1 MYTASV
7 SVRLHQLKE
16 SSLIRQTTIRQQ
28 EIVNSARRIIISAGM
43 ERLTVREIAADLKIT
58 DGALYRHFKSKK
70 EILNL
75 LIDDIEKTLLATINE
90 AAQKSDDPLQKLE
103 DIFLSHLSYVEQ
115 RKGVSFIVINK
126 TLSLKDKS
134 LQRRMFGVVNKYL
147 KTIKSILKEGIAR
160 REIRSDI
167 DIESSSIVFFGMVQS
182 IVTVWGLSGY
192 KYSLRKERLDQMF
205 KLYKRGIVVR

>member
-1 MYTASV
+1 M
-7 SVRLHQLKE
+7 
-16 SSLIRQTTIRQQ
+16 IRQTTIRQQ
-28 EIVNSARRIIISAGM
+28 EIVNSVRRIIITAGM

-75 LIDDIEKTLLATINE
+75 LIDDIEKTLLETINE
-90 AAQKSDDPLQKLE
+90 AAQKSQDPLQKLE

-134 LQRRMFGVVNKYL
+134 LQRKMFSVVNKYL
-147 KTIKSILKEGIAR
+147 KTIKSILKEGMALGR
-160 REIRSDI
+160 IRSDI
-167 DIESSSIVFFGMVQS
+167 NIDSSSIVFFGMVQS
-182 IVTVWGLSGY
+182 MVTVWGLSGY

-205 KLYKRGIVVR
+205 KLYKRGIAVR

>member
-7 SVRLHQLKE
+7 SVCLHQLKE
-16 SSLIRQTTIRQQ
+16 SSLIRQATIRQQ
-28 EIVNSARRIIISAGM
+28 EIVNSARRIIIAAGM
-43 ERLTVREIAADLKIT
+43 EKLTVREIAADLMIT

-75 LIDDIEKTLLATINE
+75 LIDDIEQTLLATINE
-90 AAQKSDDPLQKLE
+90 AAQKSQDPLQKLE
-103 DIFLSHLSYVEQ
+103 NIFLSHLSYVEQ

-147 KTIKSILKEGIAR
+147 KTIKSILKEGIAIR
-160 REIRSDI
+160 KIRSDI
-167 DIESSSIVFFGMVQS
+167 DIDSSSIVFFGMVQS

-205 KLYKRGIVVR
+205 KLYKRGIIVK